1 MIGREG
7 EINLLDSLVRTL
19 KQILVYHLASAVIRI
34 VQPFL
39 DVKKEKPLGFAAG
52 KKRVQLSYQDLEQKN
67 QRPNLCSRPPQ
78 DTLTAG
84 KQTLLLSCQR
94 WSLSKNI

>member
-1 MIGREG
+1 MGREG

-39 DVKKEKPLGFAAG
+39 DVKKEKTFGFRSRKEARTALLPRPR
-52 KKRVQLSYQDLEQKN
+52 KKIKDLICAVG
-67 QRPNLCSRPPQ
+67 RHRIP
-78 DTLTAG
+78 
-84 KQTLLLSCQR
+84 
-94 WSLSKNI
+94 

>member
-39 DVKKEKPLGFAAG
+39 DVKKEKTFGFRSRKEARTA
-52 KKRVQLSYQDLEQKN
+52 LLP
-67 QRPNLCSRPPQ
+67 RP
-78 DTLTAG
+78 
-84 KQTLLLSCQR
+84 
-94 WSLSKNI
+94 

>member
-34 VQPFL
+34 VQRRG
-39 DVKKEKPLGFAAG
+39 KKEEKKTFGFRSRKEARTA
-52 KKRVQLSYQDLEQKN
+52 LLP
-67 QRPNLCSRPPQ
+67 RP
-78 DTLTAG
+78 
-84 KQTLLLSCQR
+84 
-94 WSLSKNI
+94 